1 MIKQIIILLVSI
13 LCLIGCEN
21 SVKRYTY
28 FGGKIVHPMDSV
40 VYVSGIDGFKDTL
53 KLCSDKTFM
62 RQYRTF
68 RSGLYRFSHGFEHQY
83 AYIEKNDS
91 LMLRLNT
98 WDFDESIVFTGKNAM
113 RNNLLMEAF
122 LQIEEDENYLKR
134 HDYAGEKVFFQK
146 ADSLLNLKKIIID
159 AYERNTKKISKEFLD
174 FYEIILTY
182 PIFIELEG
190 YLHRKIAKNKSNN
203 ISFIKDKVYQYREK
217 INLGRDSLVFY
228 LPYKEYLCYKIYND
242 TRLKIKEQQSE
253 EYVIE
258 FLKNINKEFSDE
270 KIKNNFLYKII
281 AINFLNRT
289 KGDNYQKAFFTY
301 FKFSTDIKQK
311 KEIQR
316 LINDFNFI
324 EKNDNLPDF
333 KVEAPTGSWVDISEL
348 TKDKKSVV
356 FFNNPK
362 YSYYDQVISK
372 RFNYLQKKY
381 PKINFILIQQNKS
394 NSEGYVKGINIENQ
408 FKLIDESRAHSFLTS
423 DFPRLM
429 ILNEGGVVMNAFTG
443 FFAPNIEDQ
452 IEGLL
457 KK

>member
-1 MIKQIIILLVSI
+1 MIKQIIILLISI
-13 LCLIGCEN
+13 LCVFGCKN
-21 SVKRYTY
+21 SVKEYTY

-62 RQYRTF
+62 GQYRTF

-83 AYIEKNDS
+83 AYIEENDS

-98 WDFDESIVFTGKNAM
+98 WDFDESIVYTGKHAM
-113 RNNLLMEAF
+113 RNNLMMEAF
-122 LQIEEDENYLKR
+122 LQGEEEKKFLKR
-134 HDYAGEKVFFQK
+134 HDNSGEKVFFQK
-146 ADSLLNLKKIIID
+146 ADSLLALKKIIIE
-159 AYERNTKKISKEFLD
+159 AYKKNAKKISKEFLD
-174 FYEIILTY
+174 YYKIILTY

-190 YLHRKIAKNKSNN
+190 YLDRKIAKNILN
-203 ISFIKDKVYQYREK
+203 ISSIKDQVFQYRKK

-242 TRLKIKEQQSE
+242 TGLKIKEQQSE
-253 EYVIE
+253 EFVIE
-258 FLKNINKEFSDE
+258 FLKNIDNEISNE
-270 KIKNNFLYKII
+270 RIKNNFLYKVVSL
-281 AINFLNRT
+281 NFLNRA

-301 FKFSTDIKQK
+301 FNFSTDIEQK